1 MLAQGDAKMPQ
12 ENAKRNQNDLP
23 NDLHMLHSMLKK
35 PSKLCEGCS
44 ILHFGDFFGKIVL
57 RIRKKCPSVPKRAPR
72 NDDMATKS
80 ANMKPT

>member
-1 MLAQGDAKMPQ
+1 MLAQDDAKMPQ

-23 NDLHMLHSMLKK
+23 NDPHMLYSMLKK

-44 ILHFGDFFGKIVL
+44 FLHFGDFLCKIVL
-57 RIRKKCPSVPKRAPR
+57 KIRKKCPRVPKRAPR
-72 NDDMATKS
+72 RDDMATKS